1 MIDVANLPKAE
12 LHMHIEGSLE
22 PEMMIRLAR
31 RNDVEIPF
39 ATPEEVAAACEFENL
54 QTFLNLFYAGLTV
67 MRTARDFAE
76 VTYAYLER
84 AHADKVRRAELYLSP
99 QAHLRRGVSVDTVM
113 EGVRDAFAAGQKDF
127 GISSAVIWGLQRQ
140 YSEDEALETLDA
152 LKGHE
157 EHVAAIGM
165 GGPER
170 GNPPAK
176 FRNVYAEARAR
187 GLRTT
192 IHAGE
197 EGDASYVRDA
207 LEMLQVDRIDHG
219 VRAEEDDA
227 LVAELVRRQ
236 TTLTVCP
243 LSNVRLRVFDRI
255 EDHNIARLL
264 RRDVR
269 VTVNSDDPS
278 YFGGYVNENFHVC
291 QHALALTDAEC
302 LQMIRNSFTGAFLPQ
317 DQIAGYLAELENA
330 VAAQHAGHAHG

>member
-1 MIDVANLPKAE
+1 MDIANLPKAE

-22 PEMMIRLAR
+22 PEMMLRLAR

-39 ATPEEVAAACEFENL
+39 SAPDEVAAACDFKDL
-54 QTFLNLFYAGLTV
+54 QSFLALFYSGLTV
-67 MRTARDFAE
+67 MRTARDFEE
-76 VTYAYLER
+76 VTYAYLAR
-84 AHADKVRRAELYLSP
+84 AHQDSIRRAELYLSP
-99 QAHLRRGVSVDTVM
+99 QAHLRRGVSVDAVM
-113 EGVRDAFAAGQKDF
+113 EGVGAAIKAGERDF

-140 YSEDEALETLDA
+140 FSEDEALETLDA

-157 EHVAAIGM
+157 EFVVALGM
-165 GGPER
+165 GGPEI

-176 FRNVYAEARAR
+176 FRKVYAEARAH

-207 LEMLQVDRIDHG
+207 LELLGVDRIDHG
-219 VRAEEDDA
+219 VRAEEEGA
-227 LVAELVRRQ
+227 LVEELVRRQ

-243 LSNVRLRVFDRI
+243 LSNVRLRVFDRM

-264 RRDVR
+264 RRNLR

-278 YFGGYVNENFHVC
+278 YFGGYLNDNL
-291 QHALALTDAEC
+291 HACCTAHSLSGAEQIQ
-302 LQMIRNSFTGAFLPQ
+302 LLRNSFAGAFLPE
-317 DQIAGYLAELENA
+317 DQIARHLTELDQA
-330 VAAQHAGHAHG
+330 LAAQRAS

>member
-1 MIDVANLPKAE
+1 
-12 LHMHIEGSLE
+12 
-22 PEMMIRLAR
+22 MMLRLAR

-39 ATPEEVAAACEFENL
+39 STPDEVAAACDFRDL
-54 QTFLNLFYAGLTV
+54 QSFLALFYSGLTV
-67 MRTARDFAE
+67 MRTARDFEE
-76 VTYAYLER
+76 VTYAYLAR
-84 AHADKVRRAELYLSP
+84 AHEDRIRRAELYLSP
-99 QAHLRRGVSVDTVM
+99 QAHMRRGIDVATVM
-113 EGVRDAFAAGQKDF
+113 EGVRSAIEAGEQDF

-140 YSEDEALETLDA
+140 YSEDEALETLDSM
-152 LKGHE
+152 KGHE
-157 EHVAAIGM
+157 EQVIALGM
-165 GGPER
+165 GGPEL

-207 LEMLQVDRIDHG
+207 LEILGVDRIDHG

-227 LVAELVRRQ
+227 LIDELVRRQ

-264 RRDVR
+264 RRNLR

-278 YFGGYVNENFHVC
+278 YFGGYLNDNL
-291 QHALALTDAEC
+291 HACCEAHSLSDAEQIQ
-302 LQMIRNSFTGAFLPQ
+302 LLRNSFTGAFLPEHQ
-317 DQIAGYLAELENA
+317 IELYLTELDQTLADEPAN
-330 VAAQHAGHAHG
+330 